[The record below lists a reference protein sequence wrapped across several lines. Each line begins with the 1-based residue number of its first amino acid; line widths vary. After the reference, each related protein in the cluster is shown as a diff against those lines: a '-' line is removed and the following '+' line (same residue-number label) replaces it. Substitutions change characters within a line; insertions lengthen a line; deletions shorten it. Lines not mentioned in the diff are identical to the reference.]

1 MMTPEEENEISW
13 AIGKILEDTDNKEN
27 LKVRLN
33 AAFRLFHSKGY
44 CQGYHDGQDDA
55 AKGKDRRVVAHL
67 N

>member
-1 MMTPEEENEISW
+1 MMTEVEEKDVSW

-44 CQGYHDGQDDA
+44 CQGYRDGQSDA